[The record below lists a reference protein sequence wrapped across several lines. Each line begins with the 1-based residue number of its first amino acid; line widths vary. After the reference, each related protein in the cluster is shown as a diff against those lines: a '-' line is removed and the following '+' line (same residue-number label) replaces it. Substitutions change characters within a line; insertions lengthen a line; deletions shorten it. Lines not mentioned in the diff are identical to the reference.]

1 MARKKVV
8 KSKKQEN
15 KDALA
20 RLFPKSV
27 ETMEQ
32 VLNDDLKTKKG
43 TKVKVTGKMRLDVA
57 LRIVDQVVGRAP
69 QSLTSNAGD
78 DVPPITM
85 LEVVKTYDNRN
96 DVPTNSVD
104 EKIIPAEEF
113 EKEQEP
119 DRAAWLR
126 QVEEEALKENELS
139 ETG

>member
-85 LEVVKTYDNRN
+85 LEVVKTYDNRS
-96 DVPTNSVD
+96 DIPTNSDD
-104 EKIIPAEEF
+104 EKIIPADEF
-113 EKEQEP
+113 EKEP

-126 QVEEEALKENELS
+126 QVEEEALKENELA